1 MNASKPVPSYWRLL
15 AWAVPTVLLLLA
27 ASPAYAQRPAT
38 APRPTF
44 RMYQRPIAPR
54 PMPRPMVTR
63 PVPVRPMVYPRMMP
77 VPRPS
82 IRPLPRPMPVR
93 AYVPPQTIT
102 PPQTIAPHSFVPYT
116 FVKPSVLNPNIRVSA
131 FQPRSEWLGSR
142 AYFNSFL
149 FGGFLVNDFGY
160 WQPPQNYQMLP
171 LGFGLWPAC
180 DSASIPGSFWTAGPC
195 AGIGDYQ
202 SLAPAYQ
209 NEYLEGTAPSPYS
222 QPFIFLEEAPGG
234 PSAQQPSAPEKK
246 ANMVVCLRDG
256 RQLEVSDWWVTEGR
270 FFFIPISGPS
280 KAKAQSVDLNT
291 LDLKKTIDTNE
302 QRGRTF
308 MLNFTPPSERP
319 VLPPWPSK

>member
-1 MNASKPVPSYWRLL
+1 MTASKPFSFLWKHRT
-15 AWAVPTVLLLLA
+15 WAAPAALLLLA
-27 ASPAYAQRPAT
+27 VSPAAAQRVGV
-38 APRPTF
+38 PRPAF
-44 RMYQRPIAPR
+44 RMYQRPVAPR
-54 PMPRPMVTR
+54 PMPRPMVAR
-63 PVPVRPMVYPRMMP
+63 PVPVRPMIYPRSMP

-93 AYVPPQTIT
+93 SYVLPR
-102 PPQTIAPHSFVPYT
+102 TIAPYSFVPYT
-116 FVKPSVLNPNIRVSA
+116 FVQPAVHSPSFRVSA
-131 FQPRSEWLGSR
+131 FPRSEWLGSR
-142 AYFNSFL
+142 AYFHSFL

-180 DSASIPGSFWTAGPC
+180 DSASIPGSSWTIGPC

-202 SLAPAYQ
+202 PLAPAYQ
-209 NEYLEGTAPSPYS
+209 NEYLEGTAPSLFS
-222 QPFIFLEEAPGG
+222 APFLFLEQPSTA
-234 PSAQQPSAPEKK
+234 PSAQAPSAPEKK

-280 KAKAQSVDLNT
+280 KSKPESVDLNT
-291 LDLKKTIDTNE
+291 LDLKKTIDTDE

-308 MLNFTPPSERP
+308 MLNFTPPADRP
-319 VLPPWPSK
+319 VLSPLPSNR